1 MNSTEKLEELFTES
15 ETSKFLKVPIDTLRH
30 WRKKGN
36 MDGNIPFI
44 KIGKKLVRY
53 RRSDLME
60 YLNQNIKAG

>member
-36 MDGNIPFI
+36 MDGNMPFI
-44 KIGKKLVRY
+44 KIGKKLVPC
-53 RRSDLME
+53 
-60 YLNQNIKAG
+60 NI